1 MDMYKHVLY
10 QASRYLIIDYVLAL
24 PFRSQLNYS
33 ICKNVLM
40 VNEILRGSSP
50 YHTSVFVKMI
60 TVVAAGSGCYRKHN
74 KISTCVRQQAGSPP

>member
-40 VNEILRGSSP
+40 VNENYGAAAP
-50 YHTSVFVKMI
+50 TSMLVKMI
-60 TVVAAGSGCYRKHN
+60 TVVAAGSGCYQTKHN
-74 KISTCVRQQAGSPP
+74 KYWHVLGA